1 MMKIILVVRDL
12 QGGRTMAKL
21 PSIFWL
27 FVFLVCPLSAFADAT
42 PTFLNAKIW
51 SAADLNEACKE
62 IGFGSP
68 LKPDD
73 LLQVGVCLGE
83 IEALNFVAQG
93 LGNERLRACI
103 PTGITRLEKLRV
115 VVVFFD
121 QNHDR
126 LREPFEVLALEA
138 LAHSWPCPTG

>member
-1 MMKIILVVRDL
+1 MNMIAIIRILHWRGKV
-12 QGGRTMAKL
+12 AKL
-21 PSIFWL
+21 HSAFWL
-27 FVFLVCPLSAFADAT
+27 LVSSVFPLQALADTT
-42 PTFLNAKIW
+42 PAFLNAKIW

-73 LLQVGVCLGE
+73 MLQVGVCLGE
-83 IEALNFVAQG
+83 IEALNFTAQG

-103 PTGITRLEKLRV
+103 PPGITRLEKLRV
-115 VVVFFD
+115 VVVYID